1 MKKEEDILIY
11 QSWWKNTI
19 TGLFLIILAG
29 MSIYGYII
37 GKIPV
42 WTLIAAILI
51 GICGLILLYIF
62 VKQQLKHAPYM
73 VITDESVKVLLGK
86 GMEFK
91 FADVEDFFLLGYPL
105 SSSVIGIHYKEGVQ
119 QRKMEEASKAGRIV
133 RKFNEKTAG
142 AQEGVPASGLT
153 VRPKVLCRMLNERLE
168 QYRQRHDKP
177 KKV

>member
-11 QSWWKNTI
+11 QSWWKNII
-19 TGLFLIILAG
+19 TSLFLLILAG

-37 GKIPV
+37 GKVPG
-42 WTLIAAILI
+42 WTLLAGILI
-51 GICGLILLYIF
+51 GVCGLISLYIF
-62 VKQQLKHAPYM
+62 VKQRLKHAPYM
-73 VITDESVKVLLGK
+73 VITDESVKVLIGK

-91 FADVEDFFLLGYPL
+91 FADVEDFSLLGYPFW
-105 SSSVIGIHYKEGVQ
+105 SSVIGIHYKEGVQ

-153 VRPKVLCRMLNERLE
+153 VRPKVLCQMLNERLE
-168 QYRQRHDKP
+168 QYRQRVEKP
-177 KKV
+177 EKV

>member
-1 MKKEEDILIY
+1 MPCNSFKLLAK
-11 QSWWKNTI
+11 
-19 TGLFLIILAG
+19 GLSQWLNGNVALILALLG
-29 MSIYGYII
+29 KYYLAVDESIESI
-37 GKIPV
+37 V
-42 WTLIAAILI
+42 LANA
-51 GICGLILLYIF
+51 
-62 VKQQLKHAPYM
+62 YM
-73 VITDESVKVLLGK
+73 IITDESVKVLLGK

-168 QYRQRHDKP
+168 QYRQRQEKP

>member
-19 TGLFLIILAG
+19 TSLFLLILAG

-37 GKIPV
+37 GKVPG
-42 WTLIAAILI
+42 WTLLAGILI
-51 GICGLILLYIF
+51 GVCGLILLYFF

-73 VITDESVKVLLGK
+73 VITDESVKVLIGK
-86 GMEFK
+86 GTEFK
-91 FADVEDFFLLGYPL
+91 FADVEDFSLLGYPFW
-105 SSSVIGIHYKEGVQ
+105 SSLIGIHYKEGVL
-119 QRKMEEASKAGRIV
+119 QRKMEEASKTGRIV

-153 VRPKVLCRMLNERLE
+153 VRPKVLCQMLNERLE
-168 QYRQRHDKP
+168 QYRCRQEKP
-177 KKV
+177 EKV

>member
-11 QSWWKNTI
+11 QSWWKNAITI
-19 TGLFLIILAG
+19 LFLLILAG

-42 WTLIAAILI
+42 WTLLAAILL
-51 GICGLILLYIF
+51 GVCGLILLYIF
-62 VKQQLKHAPYM
+62 VKQQLKHTPYM
-73 VITDESVKVLLGK
+73 VITDESVKVLVGK

-105 SSSVIGIHYKEGVQ
+105 SSSVIGIHFKEGVQ
-119 QRKMEEASKAGRIV
+119 QRKMEEASQTGRIV
-133 RKFNEKTAG
+133 RRFNEKVGG

-153 VRPKVLCRMLNERLE
+153 VRPKVLCEILNERLE
-168 QYRQRHDKP
+168 QYRRREAGIE
-177 KKV
+177 